1 MSSTS
6 TSLLQR
12 LREQPQPHDWERL
25 VDLYRPFLT
34 GFLRGQGAGDADA
47 EDLTQEIL
55 AVVVREMP
63 AFRHSGCTGAFR
75 AFLRARE
82 IISGEGSMPTTLPA
96 GPTLCLATMARV
108 PVPQPTSRT
117 DSPGA
122 RRASWASRSR

>member
-75 AFLRARE
+75 AFLRGIAVHRLHDFFRRRKNRPAAAGG
-82 IISGEGSMPTTLPA
+82 SGALE
-96 GPTLCLATMARV
+96 
-108 PVPQPTSRT
+108 Q
-117 DSPGA
+117 
-122 RRASWASRSR
+122 